1 MSRFAGK
8 VAIVTGAGSGIGA
21 ASARRLAGEG
31 ASVVLA
37 DIDEAAAQAVAAKI
51 AASGGTACAVRCDVG
66 STADWHHLAAAAEQH
81 YGPQVDVVHNN
92 AFTLDRHAAHE
103 MAEESWDRQISV
115 DLSSIYRSVR
125 TFAHHLRRAR
135 GAIVNTSSV
144 HALLGFPGHPAYAAA
159 KGGIVA
165 LTRQLAVEYGPE
177 IRVNA
182 VLPGPILT
190 RVWDGVPQA
199 DLDQV
204 AADTPAAR
212 MGNPE
217 EVAAA
222 VAFLA
227 SDDASYITGADL
239 LVDGGYTVKRSSP

>member
-8 VAIVTGAGSGIGA
+8 VAIVTGAASGIGA
-21 ASARRLAGEG
+21 ASAMRLASEG

-37 DIDEAAAQAVAAKI
+37 DINHDAARLVAQKI
-51 AASGGTACAVRCDVG
+51 ADDGGTACAVRCDVG
-66 STADWHHLAAAAEQH
+66 ISADWSHLADVTEQR
-81 YGPQVDVVHNN
+81 YGPRVDIVHNN
-92 AFTLDRHAAHE
+92 AFTLTRSPADE
-103 MAEESWDRQISV
+103 MPDESWDRQISV
-115 DLSSIYRSVR
+115 DLSSVYRSVK
-125 TFAHHLRRAR
+125 TFAYRLREAR

-182 VLPGPILT
+182 VLPGPIRT
-190 RVWDGVPQA
+190 PVWDDV
-199 DLDQV
+199 
-204 AADTPAAR
+204 PAAEMERLADEVPARR
-212 MGNPE
+212 MGSPE

-227 SDDASYITGADL
+227 SDDASYITGAE
-239 LVDGGYTVKRSSP
+239 LVIDGGYTVKKSS

>member
-1 MSRFAGK
+1 MRRFDGK

-21 ASARRLAGEG
+21 ASALRLASEG
-31 ASVVLA
+31 AAVVLA
-37 DIDEAAAQAVAAKI
+37 DINEEAARSVVAEI
-51 AASGGTACAVRCDVG
+51 TTSGGTACAIRCDVG
-66 STADWHHLAAAAEQH
+66 STADWNHLAASAEER
-81 YGPQVDVVHNN
+81 YGPRVDIVHNN
-92 AFTLDRHAAHE
+92 AFTLTRHPAHE
-103 MAEESWDRQISV
+103 LPEESWDRQISV
-115 DLSSIYRSVR
+115 DLSSVFRSVR
-125 TFAHHLRRAR
+125 TFACHLRHAR

-144 HALLGFPGHPAYAAA
+144 HALLGFRGHPAYAAA

-190 RVWDGVPQA
+190 PVWDGVPAAELDRIA
-199 DLDQV
+199 DEV
-204 AADTPAAR
+204 PARR
-212 MGNPE
+212 MGMPE

-227 SDDASYITGADL
+227 SDDASYITGAA
-239 LVDGGYTVKRSSP
+239 LVIDGGYTVKKAG